1 MGLSKN
7 KILTLVCPFFFFKWL
22 HHFMVR
28 QQEGSWTKRQKCYA
42 HVIQSAKRRT
52 TSQGPA
58 KKKRQKTVDV
68 FCMIVNKKMA
78 ENITLMS
85 VGQQDNSESGE
96 ISHRSLS
103 SGSQKMKEATKCH
116 AHVVRSAS
124 PTRYPLRS
132 VS

>member
-1 MGLSKN
+1 
-7 KILTLVCPFFFFKWL
+7 
-22 HHFMVR
+22 MVR

-42 HVIQSAKRRT
+42 HIIQSAKRQT
-52 TSQGPA
+52 TSQGLD
-58 KKKRQKTVDV
+58 KKKKVDV
-68 FCMIVNKKMA
+68 FCMLINKKMA

-85 VGQQDNSESGE
+85 VGQQDDSESGE
-96 ISHRSLS
+96 ISHWSLS

>member
-1 MGLSKN
+1 
-7 KILTLVCPFFFFKWL
+7 
-22 HHFMVR
+22 MVR

-42 HVIQSAKRRT
+42 HIIQSAKRQT
-52 TSQGPA
+52 TSQGLA
-58 KKKRQKTVDV
+58 KKKKVDV
-68 FCMIVNKKMA
+68 FCMLINKKMA

-85 VGQQDNSESGE
+85 VGQQDDSESGE
-96 ISHRSLS
+96 ISHWSLS